1 MINQNFWSEKMKVLL
16 INGSPHKE
24 GCTFTALTEI
34 KNQLEKEG
42 VDSEIFWIGNKP
54 VRGCIACLK
63 CGHNNGKCA
72 FDDDPAN
79 EIIDKLIESDGVII
93 GSPVYYSGPNGAL
106 CAILDRVFYAA
117 SSNFAFKPGASIVS
131 CRRGGASASFDR
143 LNKYFTISNM
153 PIVASQYWNS
163 VHGNTPEE
171 VRQDLEGLQTMRT
184 LATNMAWILKSIE
197 NSELPNHEG
206 EKQRTNFIR

>member
-1 MINQNFWSEKMKVLL
+1 M
-16 INGSPHKE
+16 
-24 GCTFTALTEI
+24 
-34 KNQLEKEG
+34 EKEG

-79 EIIDKLIESDGVII
+79 EIIDKIIESDGVIV
-93 GSPVYYSGPNGAL
+93 GSPVYYAGPNGAL

-117 SSNFAFKPGASIVS
+117 SANFKFKPGASIVS

-153 PIVASQYWNS
+153 PVIASQYWNS

-171 VRQDLEGLQTMRT
+171 VKQDLEGLQTMRT
-184 LATNMAWILKSIE
+184 LASNMAWILKSIE
-197 NSELPNHEG
+197 NAKLPKHEE
-206 EKQRTNFIR
+206 EKQRTNFIS

>member
-1 MINQNFWSEKMKVLL
+1 MKVLL

-34 KNQLEKEG
+34 KNQLKEEG
-42 VDSEIFWIGNKP
+42 VDSEIFWIGNKA

-63 CGHNNGKCA
+63 CGHSNGKCA

-79 EIIDKLIESDGVII
+79 EIIDKLIEADGLIV
-93 GSPVYYSGPNGAL
+93 GSPVYYAGPNGAL
-106 CAILDRVFYAA
+106 CAVLDRVFYAA
-117 SSNFAFKPGASIVS
+117 GSNFAYKPAASIVS

-153 PIVASQYWNS
+153 PVVASQYWNS

-184 LATNMAWILKSIE
+184 LARNMAWLLKSVE
-197 NSELPNHEG
+197 NRDLPEQEE
-206 EKQRTNFIR
+206 EKARTNFIR

>member
-1 MINQNFWSEKMKVLL
+1 MKVLL

-34 KNQLEKEG
+34 KNQFEKEG
-42 VDSEIFWIGNKP
+42 IDSEIFWIGNKP
-54 VRGCIACLK
+54 VRGYIACLK
-63 CGHNNGKCA
+63 CGHGDGKCA

-79 EIIDKLIESDGVII
+79 EIAEKIIESDGLIV
-93 GSPVYYSGPNGAL
+93 GSPVYYAGPNGAL
-106 CAILDRVFYAA
+106 CAILDRVVY
-117 SSNFAFKPGASIVS
+117 SSGADFAFKPAASIVS

-153 PIVASQYWNS
+153 PIVASQYWNM

-171 VRQDLEGLQTMRT
+171 VKQDLEGLQTMRT
-184 LATNMAWILKSIE
+184 LASNMAWILKSIE
-197 NSELPNHEG
+197 NTDLPSHEE

>member
-1 MINQNFWSEKMKVLL
+1 MKVLL

-79 EIIDKLIESDGVII
+79 EIIDKLIESDGVIV
-93 GSPVYYSGPNGAL
+93 GSPVYYAGPNGAL

-117 SSNFAFKPGASIVS
+117 SANFAFKPAASIVS

-153 PIVASQYWNS
+153 PIVASQ
-163 VHGNTPEE
+163 
-171 VRQDLEGLQTMRT
+171 GLQTMRT

-197 NSELPNHEG
+197 NSELPKQKE

>member
-1 MINQNFWSEKMKVLL
+1 MKVLL
-16 INGSPHKE
+16 INGSPHKT
-24 GCTFTALTEI
+24 GCTYTALSEI
-34 KNQLEKEG
+34 KNQLTKE
-42 VDSEIFWIGNKP
+42 DIESEIFWIGTKQI
-54 VRGCIACLK
+54 RGCIACLK
-63 CGHNNGKCA
+63 CRDNNGKCA
-72 FDDDPAN
+72 FNDDVAN
-79 EIIDKLIESDGVII
+79 TIIDKIKDSDGVII

-117 SSNFAFKPGASIVS
+117 SANFKFKPGASIVS

-153 PIVASQYWNS
+153 PIVPSQYWNS

-171 VRQDLEGLQTMRT
+171 VKQDLEGLQTMRT

-197 NSELPNHEG
+197 NRELPKHEE

>member
-1 MINQNFWSEKMKVLL
+1 MKVLL

-34 KNQLEKEG
+34 KNQFEKEG
-42 VDSEIFWIGNKP
+42 IDSEIFWIGNKP
-54 VRGCIACLK
+54 VRGCIACMK
-63 CGHNNGKCA
+63 CGHGNSKCA
-72 FDDDPAN
+72 FDDDCAN
-79 EIIDKLIESDGVII
+79 EIIDKIIEADGLIV

-106 CAILDRVFYAA
+106 CAILDRVFYAGNR
-117 SSNFAFKPGASIVS
+117 NFVFKPAAAVVS

-153 PIVASQYWNS
+153 PIVSSQYWNS

-171 VRQDLEGLQTMRT
+171 VKQDLEGLQIMRI
-184 LATNMAWILKSIE
+184 LAKNMAWMLKSIE
-197 NSELPNHEG
+197 NNDLPELE
-206 EKQRTNFIR
+206 EKIATNFIR

>member
-1 MINQNFWSEKMKVLL
+1 MKVLL

-34 KNQLEKEG
+34 KNQLEKDG
-42 VDSEIFWIGNKP
+42 INSEIFWIGNKS

-63 CGHNNGKCA
+63 CGHSNGKCA

-79 EIIDKLIESDGVII
+79 EIIDKIIESDAVIV

-106 CAILDRVFYAA
+106 CAILDRVFYA
-117 SSNFAFKPGASIVS
+117 SSAKFAFKPAASIVS

-153 PIVASQYWNS
+153 PVVSSQYWNM

-171 VRQDLEGLQTMRT
+171 IKQDLEGLQIMRT
-184 LATNMAWILKSIE
+184 LARNMAWILNSIE
-197 NSELPNHEG
+197 TNDLPHQE
-206 EKQRTNFIR
+206 EKVKTNFIR

>member
-1 MINQNFWSEKMKVLL
+1 MKVLL

-79 EIIDKLIESDGVII
+79 EIIDKLIESDGVIV
-93 GSPVYYSGPNGAL
+93 GSPVYYAGPNGAL
-106 CAILDRVFYAA
+106 CALLDRVFYQNGGRF
-117 SSNFAFKPGASIVS
+117 SHKPGAAVIS
-131 CRRGGASASFDR
+131 CRRSGSTASFDR
-143 LNKYFTISNM
+143 LNKYFTISGM
-153 PIVASQYWNS
+153 PVVSSTYWNA

-171 VRQDLEGLQTMRT
+171 VRQDKEGLHTMRT
-184 LATNMAWILKSIE
+184 LARNMVWMLKAIE
-197 NSELPNHEG
+197 NEPKPVLE
-206 EKQRTNFIR
+206 EKEFTNFIRPFK

>member
-1 MINQNFWSEKMKVLL
+1 MV
-16 INGSPHKE
+16 H
-24 GCTFTALTEI
+24 
-34 KNQLEKEG
+34 
-42 VDSEIFWIGNKP
+42 
-54 VRGCIACLK
+54 
-63 CGHNNGKCA
+63 
-72 FDDDPAN
+72 
-79 EIIDKLIESDGVII
+79 
-93 GSPVYYSGPNGAL
+93 
-106 CAILDRVFYAA
+106 YA
-117 SSNFAFKPGASIVS
+117 ASIVS

>member
-1 MINQNFWSEKMKVLL
+1 MGEQASCPIRVLCVFSTLDRGGAESMCMNLYRHIDRSKVQFDFVKHT
-16 INGSPHKE
+16 PE
-24 GCTFTALTEI
+24 
-34 KNQLEKEG
+34 
-42 VDSEIFWIGNKP
+42 
-54 VRGCIACLK
+54 
-63 CGHNNGKCA
+63 KCA

-93 GSPVYYSGPNGAL
+93 GSPVYYAGPNGAL

-117 SSNFAFKPGASIVS
+117 SANFKFKPGASIVS

-153 PIVASQYWNS
+153 PVVASQYWNS

-171 VRQDLEGLQTMRT
+171 VKQDLEGLQTMRT

-197 NSELPNHEG
+197 NAELPKHEE
-206 EKQRTNFIR
+206 EKQRTNFIM

>member
-1 MINQNFWSEKMKVLL
+1 MW
-16 INGSPHKE
+16 
-24 GCTFTALTEI
+24 
-34 KNQLEKEG
+34 
-42 VDSEIFWIGNKP
+42 
-54 VRGCIACLK
+54 
-63 CGHNNGKCA
+63 
-72 FDDDPAN
+72 
-79 EIIDKLIESDGVII
+79 
-93 GSPVYYSGPNGAL
+93 SPVYYAGPNGAL

>member
-1 MINQNFWSEKMKVLL
+1 MKVLL

-24 GCTFTALTEI
+24 GCTFTALSEI
-34 KNQLEKEG
+34 KNQLEKEDI
-42 VDSEIFWIGNKP
+42 DSEIFWIGTKP
-54 VRGCIACLK
+54 VRGCIACKK
-63 CGHNNGKCA
+63 CGHKEGKCV

-79 EIIDKLIESDGVII
+79 EIIDKLIEADGVIV
-93 GSPVYYSGPNGAL
+93 GSPVYYAGPNGAL
-106 CAILDRVFYAA
+106 CAVLDRVFYA
-117 SSNFAFKPGASIVS
+117 SGGRFAFKPAASIVS

-153 PIVASQYWNS
+153 PIISSQYWNM

-184 LATNMAWILKSIE
+184 LAKNMAWMLKSIE
-197 NSELPNHEG
+197 NSDLPNLED
-206 EKQRTNFIR
+206 KIATNFVR